1 MGSYFEK
8 MLVEGC
14 MNHPNAFVP
23 ATATQR
29 TAKPAPASRRRGS
42 RGLLHRVV
50 FLAVALGVASPG
62 YGQAP
67 RTSVEFGLNRTAK
80 ILCSAVFVSG
90 RDMDEAMRNSA
101 RRVLPD
107 ADWRLVASG
116 ASDGS
121 GAGIRVDRNAAK
133 VEVTL
138 RGFTGRARYYGD
150 QGCVIL
156 PAGFDDVFFE
166 PVELTSSLPD
176 PMTQPW
182 PMGDRVADARLG
194 RGLDEAMI
202 QRAVDA
208 AFEGNGLTA
217 AFVAVHQGRIIGER
231 YGQGADKDTQLE
243 SWSMGKSLTA
253 TLVGVLAHQG
263 HLSLDDPAPVALWHE
278 DPEDPR
284 SKITIKDLMRM
295 SSGLRFTHSSQ
306 PVYEWGRGIADHNYV
321 YADGIDVFDLSITR
335 PVEFAP
341 NTVGR
346 YRNSDPLTLGYIIR
360 NTVEGLG
367 ENYLAWPQKA
377 LFDRIGIRKQ
387 MLEPDPYGN
396 FILTGHDFG
405 TGRNWARLGLLYLQD
420 GMWEGER
427 ILPEGWAEFVSTPAP
442 AWDPPVYGGLFWV
455 NTDDRWNAPPS
466 AYYMNGA
473 GGQRVIIVPSH
484 DLVVAR
490 LGHSQG
496 GRAGMAALNVA
507 LGKLIEAI
515 DAAGS

>member
-1 MGSYFEK
+1 MEK
-8 MLVEGC
+8 QLRTGL
-14 MNHPNAFVP
+14 
-23 ATATQR
+23 TA
-29 TAKPAPASRRRGS
+29 
-42 RGLLHRVV
+42 L
-50 FLAVALGVASPG
+50 FCVALIGLGQPV
-62 YGQAP
+62 YDQAP
-67 RTSVEFGLNRTAK
+67 RTGVEFGLNRTAK

-90 RDMDEAMRNSA
+90 RDLEEAMRNSA

-107 ADWRLVASG
+107 ADWRLLASG
-116 ASDGS
+116 TADGAD
-121 GAGIRVDRNAAK
+121 AGIKLDRSAGR

-166 PVELTSSLPD
+166 PVELKSSLPD
-176 PMTQPW
+176 SMSQPW
-182 PMGDRVADARLG
+182 PMGDRVSDAPLP
-194 RGLDEAMI
+194 RGLDGAKV

-208 AFEGNGLTA
+208 AFEDDALTA
-217 AFVAVHQGRIIGER
+217 AFVAVYRGQIIGER
-231 YGQGADKDTQLE
+231 YGQGAGKDTQLE

-253 TLVGVLAHQG
+253 TLVGVLAQQG
-263 HLSLDDPAPVALWHE
+263 HVSLDDPAPVALWHE

-284 SKITIKDLMRM
+284 SKITIRDLMRM

-306 PVYEWGRGIADHNYV
+306 PAYEWGRGIADHNYV
-321 YADGIDVFDLSITR
+321 YANGIDVFNLSITR
-335 PVEFAP
+335 PVEFPP
-341 NTVGR
+341 NAVGR
-346 YRNSDPLTLGYIIR
+346 YRNCDPLTLGYIIR
-360 NTVEGLG
+360 QTVERLG

-387 MLEPDPYGN
+387 MLETDPYGN
-396 FILTGHDFG
+396 FILTGYDFG

-420 GMWEGER
+420 GIWEGER

-455 NTDDRWNAPPS
+455 NSDGRWNAPRS

-473 GGQRVIIVPSH
+473 GGQRVIIVPTH

-496 GRAGMAALNVA
+496 GRAGMGALNVA

-515 DAAGS
+515 EEAGE